1 MQEPKEPRKPKTK
14 AHAPKR
20 YVTYEDTILG
30 VMRQLGPASIRKVC
44 VFAQTL
50 LRIQTEREQKEQ
62 MQTTSDSAVRN
73 GGE

>member
-1 MQEPKEPRKPKTK
+1 MKEPRKPKEPKTQ
-14 AHAPKR
+14 ARASKR

-30 VMRQLGPASIRKVC
+30 LMRQLGPASIRKVC

-62 MQTTSDSAVRN
+62 TQTTSDSAVRN
-73 GGE
+73 GVE